1 MKILVTYAVQGEFA
15 ELKFPGMRE
24 GDEVQVGYL
33 RTGIG
38 KVKSAYYLTDAI
50 GRLQPDLVIN
60 MGTVGT
66 VGHRVG
72 DIFVC
77 RRFVDRDMEK
87 VKGLGVEHEIDTIE
101 GVSKST
107 PSFFST
113 KPRLSQAGAL
123 LLPKDFVSLS
133 IKIYTYDKDTFSS
146 IHSQPNGT
154 FSAKNR

>member
-1 MKILVTYAVQGEFA
+1 MTHRERFYATIERK
-15 ELKFPGMRE
+15 L
-24 GDEVQVGYL
+24 
-33 RTGIG
+33 
-38 KVKSAYYLTDAI
+38 
-50 GRLQPDLVIN
+50 
-60 MGTVGT
+60 
-66 VGHRVG
+66 
-72 DIFVC
+72 
-77 RRFVDRDMEK
+77 VDR
-87 VKGLGVEHEIDTIE
+87 E

-133 IKIYTYDKDTFSS
+133 IKIYTYGKDTFSS